1 MTVLNHPPNMPAV
14 AQKLPNNLQTK
25 WRENVVKCRIKDGR
39 IVGFEDLSKF
49 VEFAAESAND
59 PIYSKDALANS
70 RAKPAPASGVA
81 DHYKKYRRQNQNA
94 QASLPT

>member
-1 MTVLNHPPNMPAV
+1 MAVLNHSPNMPAV
-14 AQKLPNNLQTK
+14 VQKLPNNLQTK

-70 RAKPAPASGVA
+70 RAKPAPASSVA